1 MILKI
6 KKSAYFIFIL
16 FIFILVFSYASIN
29 KTKLKSISPDAIRFI
44 SFGDNPHVPEG
55 EVENYLKMVLDSINK
70 HDPSLVIHVGDTVG
84 GREPCTNSMID
95 LQKKVL
101 NSINAP
107 VIYTPGDNEWRD
119 CYQEKK
125 GEVYD
130 NLDRLNYIRKTY
142 FSNNQTLGKNPIDI
156 ENQGKAGFPENSR
169 LMIDN
174 VAFITAHVIG
184 SNNNF
189 DPSNERNTNEF
200 KKRDVANINW
210 IKDSFKKY
218 EKASAY
224 VVAIHADMYSEGSTF
239 SPVYEKFGLSL
250 YNLSNDYNKPV
261 LILYGDSHEYKN
273 FQPMKENY
281 PLIYAIEN
289 YGNPDINA
297 LLIEVDTSKKN
308 PFIVVKV
315 IKGEST
321 KTWILRN
328 LRRVERKLLSLIS

>member
-1 MILKI
+1 MSI
-6 KKSAYFIFIL
+6 KYNIFFIL
-16 FIFILVFSYASIN
+16 LISPFISLSQIDDQYESDSIEDDLLYKFETDSIPQSGIRLKEVVLFQPLRFKSMNELRDYVILRNRTLRVYPYAKMASDRLD
-29 KTKLKSISPDAIRFI
+29 TLSSRLKSIKS
-44 SFGDNPHVPEG
+44 
-55 EVENYLKMVLDSINK
+55 KKNK
-70 HDPSLVIHVGDTVG
+70 
-84 GREPCTNSMID
+84 
-95 LQKKVL
+95 
-101 NSINAP
+101 
-107 VIYTPGDNEWRD
+107 
-119 CYQEKK
+119 
-125 GEVYD
+125 
-130 NLDRLNYIRKTY
+130 KTY

-321 KTWILRN
+321 KTWLLRN

>member
-29 KTKLKSISPDAIRFI
+29 KTKLKSISPDAVRFI

-125 GEVYD
+125 GSC
-130 NLDRLNYIRKTY
+130 I
-142 FSNNQTLGKNPIDI
+142 
-156 ENQGKAGFPENSR
+156 
-169 LMIDN
+169 
-174 VAFITAHVIG
+174 
-184 SNNNF
+184 
-189 DPSNERNTNEF
+189 
-200 KKRDVANINW
+200 
-210 IKDSFKKY
+210 
-218 EKASAY
+218 
-224 VVAIHADMYSEGSTF
+224 
-239 SPVYEKFGLSL
+239 
-250 YNLSNDYNKPV
+250 
-261 LILYGDSHEYKN
+261 YGRW
-273 FQPMKENY
+273 
-281 PLIYAIEN
+281 LWT
-289 YGNPDINA
+289 PD
-297 LLIEVDTSKKN
+297 
-308 PFIVVKV
+308 
-315 IKGEST
+315 
-321 KTWILRN
+321 W
-328 LRRVERKLLSLIS
+328 